1 MRIVFLGSPEFA
13 AVPLR
18 QMVAAGYDVVAVFS
32 QPDRPR
38 GKRGK
43 ELLPT
48 PVKAAALELAL
59 PVYTPAKLN
68 APEAVAE
75 LKALQPDLLVVVA
88 YGQILSEEV
97 LAVAPLGAINIHGSL
112 LPYYRGAAPIQRVL
126 INGERESGITI
137 MYLDR
142 GMDSGEMIL
151 RRSLALEDNETFGT
165 LHDKLCQLGSAMLLE
180 ALPLIEAGTA
190 PRIAQEHQLATYAP
204 KISREEELVDWEQPA
219 AQVHNLIRAL
229 DPAPGAYTIFRDKRL
244 KLFGSSQ
251 SSGQGTPSEI
261 IGITADAM
269 EIACGSGSVI
279 ITAVQPE
286 GKGRMP
292 VADFTRGYQIQIGGK
307 L

>member
-43 ELLPT
+43 ELKPT
-48 PVKAAALELAL
+48 PVKEAAMQLAI

-68 APEAVAE
+68 APEAVAQ

-88 YGQILSEEV
+88 YGQLLSKEV
-97 LAVAPLGAINIHGSL
+97 LQAAPLGAINIHGSL
-112 LPYYRGAAPIQRVL
+112 LPFYRGAAPIQRVL
-126 INGERESGITI
+126 MNGERESGITI
-137 MYLDR
+137 MYLDQ
-142 GMDSGEMIL
+142 GMDTGDMIL
-151 RRSLALEDNETFGT
+151 RQVLPVEENETFGS
-165 LHDKLCQLGSAMLLE
+165 LHDKLCQLGSELLLS

-190 PRIAQEHQLATYAP
+190 TRVAQAHEQATYAP
-204 KISREEELVDWEQPA
+204 KLSREEELINWQAPA

-229 DPAPGAYTIFRDKRL
+229 DPAPGAYTIFRNKRL
-244 KLFGSSQ
+244 KLFGSSLGN
-251 SSGQGTPSEI
+251 GQGEPGEI
-261 IGITADAM
+261 LQLTAEAM
-269 EIACGSGSVI
+269 EIACQSGSVWV
-279 ITAVQPE
+279 AAAQPE
-286 GKGRMP
+286 GKTKMP
-292 VADFTRGYQIQIGGK
+292 AADFARGYQIQIGGR